1 MKKQE
6 LITGIV
12 EALKEKE
19 VKASQVLVKEVL
31 VALEEVVDATI
42 LAGDEVVVCGT
53 KFASKEVDA
62 KEGVINFG
70 DKQGEKWT
78 TPAMVIPTAKILKS
92 KKDALSR
99 EI

>member
-1 MKKQE
+1 MRKEE

-12 EALKEKE
+12 EVLKEKE
-19 VKASQVLVKEVL
+19 VKSSKTLVKETL
-31 VALEEVVDATI
+31 VALEEVVDNAI

-53 KFASKEVDA
+53 KFASKEVEA

-70 DKQGEKWT
+70 EKQGEKWH
-78 TPAMVIPTAKILKS
+78 TPAMIVPTAKILKS
-92 KKDALSR
+92 KKDALSK